1 MERILDDIRDS
12 VTNTIRRKHLIRRQD
27 LHNIKAQY
35 NIDGIMRH
43 KNDLTSVLA
52 WVEEMNAL
60 EYNPVFKQML
70 TEFFRVIEQRAGKI
84 NPQWF
89 MTDDAEQF
97 YNAWIEVFGE
107 QDIKK
112 ILCTWHVDR
121 AWRKALHQHIH
132 ETEKRI
138 EIYHQLRVLL
148 MESEFRVM
156 LQEFITY
163 TERYHY
169 QFYIYFN
176 THYCRRVHQWASCY
190 RLHTAVNT
198 NMFVEAFHRVLKV
211 IYLHHKVNRRI
222 DILFITLLKLSRD
235 KAFERFHKMETGKL
249 SHRVCEINRRHK
261 AAEQIQQNNQCHI
274 TTVQL
279 NTEWTVQSISMTNTY
294 HTVKRQ
300 MDSCNCHLICKSC
313 RVCTHQFTCTCLDST
328 LRLTVCKHIHL
339 VVIAEITPSKLTCR
353 RRSTSPTASIHSKFA
368 GILRMQNSNDK
379 ELLAVKDTVQSM
391 MCELQVLT
399 HNCRDIHAMNILKL
413 RLQAVIAVIK
423 AILKTPKTEATLTP
437 KTQYAPNSNHSKQ
450 ITFYSTRKRRRAE
463 SSSLSK
469 PSVTQ
474 VADQR
479 KRLKEEEPKF
489 CGICL
494 QQNDASSTTTIDW
507 IQCSLCAM
515 WIHVACNT
523 VPLSLNGSDDDD
535 YICPYCPT

>member
-12 VTNTIRRKHLIRRQD
+12 VTNTIRRKHLIRRQN

-222 DILFITLLKLSRD
+222 DILLITLLKLSRD

-249 SHRVCEINRRHK
+249 SHRVCEINWRHK